1 MSQGKCASAVAWY
14 GLSTN
19 FVVVLLIIYDILR
32 YCSNYLKRVPCL
44 CFRFRNDLDGR
55 RASAT

>member
-1 MSQGKCASAVAWY
+1 MSIAAAWY

-19 FVVVLLIIYDILR
+19 FVLVLLNIFDILLYR
-32 YCSNYLKRVPCL
+32 SNYLKHVRCL

>member
-1 MSQGKCASAVAWY
+1 MSQGKCASVVAWY

-19 FVVVLLIIYDILR
+19 FVLVLSIIYDILL
-32 YCSNYLKRVPCL
+32 YCSNYLKRVLSL
-44 CFRFRNDLDGR
+44 CFRFRNDMDGG